1 MRTPVSASCTLTP
14 APIIIC
20 RSTRCSRA
28 RVGLLLQELD
38 EAQRASRLTKLPG
51 LHSFLGYALFFPSVL
66 VGPSF
71 DFQLYH
77 SLVNGKLFVD
87 AEEEQQQ
94 PTAAALTA
102 GTPSAGSSSAVDDT
116 PRVPLVKRTSSFR
129 KEDVQNSPEV
139 LRRGIPK
146 GRKRVA
152 YVHGA
157 VGVAFLGLYAL
168 LGSKASYGGVLTD
181 EWKGYSLAF
190 KSVLS
195 FPVTGTRGR
204 GAVSADPAACHQA
217 PLRPGLRVCCAHQV
231 LRRLGAYRGTC
242 GKA

>member
-1 MRTPVSASCTLTP
+1 MLLDVP
-14 APIIIC
+14 
-20 RSTRCSRA
+20 SRPCA
-28 RVGLLLQELD
+28 RVYRPALQELD

-87 AEEEQQQ
+87 AEQQQQ
-94 PTAAALTA
+94 PKAELTA
-102 GTPSAGSSSAVDDT
+102 GVPPSASSSALDGT
-116 PRVPLVKRTSSFR
+116 TRVPLVKRTSSFR

-139 LRRGIPK
+139 MRRGIPK

-157 VGVAFLGLYAL
+157 VGVAFLGLYAV
-168 LGSKASYGGVLTD
+168 LGSKASYSGVLSQ

-190 KSVLS
+190 KLVL
-195 FPVTGTRGR
+195 F
-204 GAVSADPAACHQA
+204 AL
-217 PLRPGLRVCCAHQV
+217 PL
-231 LRRLGAYRGTC
+231 TC
-242 GKA
+242 T

>member
-1 MRTPVSASCTLTP
+1 MLA
-14 APIIIC
+14 A
-20 RSTRCSRA
+20 
-28 RVGLLLQELD
+28 QELD
-38 EAQRASRLTKLPG
+38 DAQRASRLTKLPG

-87 AEEEQQQ
+87 AEEQQQ
-94 PTAAALTA
+94 PAAAPTA
-102 GTPSAGSSSAVDDT
+102 GATSSAGSSSAVEGT
-116 PRVPLVKRTSSFR
+116 ARVPLIKRTSSFR

-139 LRRGIPK
+139 IKRGIPK

-157 VGVAFLGLYAL
+157 VGVAFLGLYAF
-168 LGSKASYGGVLTD
+168 LGSKASYSGVLAD

-190 KSVLS
+190 KSVL
-195 FPVTGTRGR
+195 PV
-204 GAVSADPAACHQA
+204 
-217 PLRPGLRVCCAHQV
+217 
-231 LRRLGAYRGTC
+231 
-242 GKA
+242 